1 MTLLIAPAGFGK
13 TTILGDWVRRD
24 ERRAGWLSL
33 DPSDD
38 TPQRFW
44 QYLLGALQQVQ
55 PGIGIGTVQMISNGE
70 QIDFALTPLL
80 NDLAGMAGSLALV
93 LDDYHAITHP
103 QIHRTLGFFIERMP
117 QQMRLVISSRAVPPL
132 SLARLRA
139 QGDLDEIGE
148 ADLRFSPQ
156 ETAALVRG
164 VVDDHVSPE
173 TVNMIAEE
181 MEGWSVMVQL
191 AAQSVA
197 RANRFDILADESSGR
212 YRYACEYLHGEIL
225 DRMPLETLIFLRRA
239 SILERLSASICSA
252 ITGRTDAG
260 ELLATI
266 ALEHGGLLRPAE
278 RPGAFRLHRL
288 AALMLRAELEN
299 LEPERFTELH
309 RRAAEWYEAQGLFPE
324 TVGHL
329 AACGDMEGA
338 VRYAERSAEELLAR
352 RTLEPLLGWQELFPE
367 EISASRPR
375 LTLAFAWASLLTG
388 DSYKAQLYARL
399 ARRKVPGSP
408 LNGLADLGGHLN
420 ALESALGI
428 QQSDERG
435 TPSTIVPRPA
445 TPYAR
450 HAPSATDRIQRG
462 DYRGQEATQFGLTQA
477 VPRVGLLQLAQGK
490 LGAAM
495 ETFNRALEMLADR
508 QDVDD
513 IADVAAAT
521 CHIGLATI
529 AYERNRLDGA
539 MSHLSEAI
547 TLGRALGNPEILRDG
562 YALLARVHQARGD
575 VDGALDAVA
584 EADRHLDDGMAD
596 LQARSTIEAL
606 RAGLWLHTGDN
617 QRAAAWC
624 RRMAAAE
631 MPDVV
636 ALGVARVLLA
646 QQKEDDVVEQLG
658 PVLQAAEEEGR
669 DDTVVRATL
678 LRALAYDRLGES
690 DLSLQCCHK
699 VLALAEAEGY
709 VRAIADEG
717 AAAARLLKKYR
728 SALDADELPQPVGR
742 EYLDVLFNVLGITTG
757 APRNSETTPEYSYGL
772 GNGSLMTPISD
783 REIEVLRLIA
793 EGKSNASIASALYI
807 SVSTVK
813 THINNLYSKLGVE
826 SRTQALARA
835 REYNLL

>member
-1 MTLLIAPAGFGK
+1 MIAPAGFGK

-55 PGIGIGTVQMISNGE
+55 PGIGIGTVQMIGNGE

-148 ADLRFSPQ
+148 TDLRFSPQ

-173 TVNMIAEE
+173 TVHMIAEE

-197 RANRFDILADESSGR
+197 RASRFDMLADESFGR

-225 DRMPLETLIFLRRA
+225 DRMPLETLLFLRRT

-260 ELLATI
+260 ELLAAI

-278 RPGAFRLHRL
+278 RPGTFRLHRL
-288 AALMLRAELEN
+288 AALMLRAELESR
-299 LEPERFTELH
+299 EPERFTELH

-329 AACGDMEGA
+329 AACGDIEGA
-338 VRYAERSAEELLAR
+338 ARYAERSAEELLAR
-352 RTLEPLLGWQELFPE
+352 RALEHLLGWQELFPD

-375 LTLAFAWASLLTG
+375 LALAFAWASLLTG
-388 DSYKAQLYARL
+388 NSHKAQRYAGL
-399 ARRKVPGSP
+399 ARRKAPGST
-408 LNGLADLGGHLN
+408 LSGLADLGGHLN

-428 QQSDERG
+428 RQSDEKGALPSIVQSQATSG
-435 TPSTIVPRPA
+435 TRQAQFT
-445 TPYAR
+445 
-450 HAPSATDRIQRG
+450 TDRAQRE
-462 DYRGQEATQFGLTQA
+462 DHRGQEAAQFGLTQA

-513 IADVAAAT
+513 SADVAAAT
-521 CHIGLATI
+521 CHIGLAAV
-529 AYERNRLDGA
+529 AYERNRLDAA

-562 YALLARVHQARGD
+562 YVLLARVHQARGD

-606 RAGLWLHTGDN
+606 RAGLWLHTGDSE
-617 QRAAAWC
+617 RAAAWC

-631 MPDVV
+631 VPDVV
-636 ALGVARVLLA
+636 ALSVSRILLA

-669 DDTVVRATL
+669 DDTVIRATL

-690 DLSLQCCHK
+690 DQALQCCHR
-699 VLALAEAEGY
+699 VLTLAETEGY
-709 VRAIADEG
+709 VRAIVDEG
-717 AAAARLLKKYR
+717 SAAARLLKKYR

-742 EYLDVLFNVLGITTG
+742 EYLDTLFNVLGISTG
-757 APRNSETTPEYSYGL
+757 VPRNSETAPEYSYGL
-772 GNGSLMTPISD
+772 TNGTLMTPISD